1 MSPKRPKTLSEV
13 APYLSCFFS
22 EWQTKQNLRD
32 YGETS
37 VRIVLDWYSIRNDLE
52 QIYCKNHEIRQFTH
66 LQSLNNRFRLVAFDL
81 LM

>member
-1 MSPKRPKTLSEV
+1 MKAFPRLPYFTGDKARPFPILMSPKQPKTLSEV

-37 VRIVLDWYSIRNDLE
+37 VRIVLDRYSIRNDLE
-52 QIYCKNHEIRQFTH
+52 QIYCKK
-66 LQSLNNRFRLVAFDL
+66 S
-81 LM
+81 